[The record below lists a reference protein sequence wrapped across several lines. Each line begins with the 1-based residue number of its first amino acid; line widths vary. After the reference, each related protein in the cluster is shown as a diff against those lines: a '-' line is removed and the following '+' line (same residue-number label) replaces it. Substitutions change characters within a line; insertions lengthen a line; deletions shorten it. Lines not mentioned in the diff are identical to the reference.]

1 MRARIGTAVAAV
13 VTRRGVDYTS
23 LRQDLALSGKTFE
36 AVMGRKVLLF
46 VGGFLGALA
55 VVTLFVSTGVA
66 RLPPG
71 LPIVAGLGFGLVLFF
86 MPDIDARAA
95 ANRRRKDF
103 RHALS
108 QYLDLVVLDMAGS
121 AAPAEAL
128 PKVAAV
134 LQGWPMALIQDTLY
148 RATRAGTDPWDALTN
163 LGTRIGVSELRDLG
177 QLVKLVAHD
186 GAKIRQTLHRPGH
199 HHAPPRTGRLPRRRR
214 GAGPVDAPRADGPRA
229 GVRAVPRLPR
239 DRGDPVDL
247 KISSPPA
254 VRSGVRMTPDRCVSP
269 CPAWEQAPAVPR
281 PEGEPPMTQAEFLI
295 AWLTVRTA
303 DLRKNPDQGDGVQ
316 WAIVVGIGVAIAIAV
331 GAILM
336 TKATDT
342 VNNVKVQ

>member
-1 MRARIGTAVAAV
+1 MVLIGAAIGGVLFGVVLLLSPPKDSPLVQLGKLDAMLTGQAPAPAAVALRRPGLGLDPVRARIGAAAAVV
-13 VTRRGVDYTS
+13 VTRRGVSYTS
-23 LRQDLALSGKTFE
+23 LRQDLALSGKSFE

-46 VGGFLGALA
+46 AGGFLGALA

-71 LPIVAGLGFGLVLFF
+71 LPIVAGLGFGAVLFF

-134 LQGWPMALIQDTLY
+134 LQGWPIALIQDTLY

-186 GAKIRQTLHRPGH
+186 GAKIRQTLTAR
-199 HHAPPRTGRLPRRRR
+199 ATTMRRRELADSQ
-214 GAGPVDAPRADGPRA
+214 GVAGERDQSM
-229 GVRAVPRLPR
+229 RLAQMVLAL
-239 DRGDPVDL
+239 GFVL
-247 KISSPPA
+247 
-254 VRSGVRMTPDRCVSP
+254 
-269 CPAWEQAPAVPR
+269 
-281 PEGEPPMTQAEFLI
+281 FLGY
-295 AWLTVRTA
+295 
-303 DLRKNPDQGDGVQ
+303 P
-316 WAIVVGIGVAIAIAV
+316 AIV
-331 GAILM
+331 AILSI
-336 TKATDT
+336 
-342 VNNVKVQ
+342 

>member
-1 MRARIGTAVAAV
+1 MIVMVLIGAAIGAVLFGVVLLLAPPKDSPLVQLGKLDAILTGQAPVQPAAQLQRSGLGLDSVRARIGTVAAAL

-23 LRQDLALSGKTFE
+23 LRQDLALSGKNFE
-36 AVMGRKVLLF
+36 ATMGRKVLLF

-55 VVTLFVSTGVA
+55 LMTLFVSTGVA

-134 LQGWPMALIQDTLY
+134 LQGWPVALIQDTLY

-186 GAKIRQTLHRPGH
+186 GAKIRQTLSAR
-199 HHAPPRTGRLPRRRR
+199 ATTMRRRELADSQ
-214 GAGPVDAPRADGPRA
+214 GVAGERDQSM
-229 GVRAVPRLPR
+229 RLAQMVLAM
-239 DRGDPVDL
+239 GFVL
-247 KISSPPA
+247 
-254 VRSGVRMTPDRCVSP
+254 
-269 CPAWEQAPAVPR
+269 
-281 PEGEPPMTQAEFLI
+281 FLGY
-295 AWLTVRTA
+295 
-303 DLRKNPDQGDGVQ
+303 P
-316 WAIVVGIGVAIAIAV
+316 AIV
-331 GAILM
+331 AILSI
-336 TKATDT
+336 
-342 VNNVKVQ
+342 

>member
-1 MRARIGTAVAAV
+1 MIVMVLIGAAIGGVLFGVVLLLAPPKDSPLVQLGKLDAMLTGQAPAPTAVALRRSGLGLDSVRAWIGAAAAAV

-23 LRQDLALSGKTFE
+23 LRQDLALSGKSFE

-55 VVTLFVSTGVA
+55 VVSLFVSTGVA

-71 LPIVAGLGFGLVLFF
+71 LPIVAGLGFGAVLFF
-86 MPDIDARAA
+86 MPDIDLRTA

-134 LQGWPMALIQDTLY
+134 LQGWPIALIQDTLY

-186 GAKIRQTLHRPGH
+186 GAKIRQTLSAR
-199 HHAPPRTGRLPRRRR
+199 ATTMRRRELADSQ
-214 GAGPVDAPRADGPRA
+214 GAA
-229 GVRAVPRLPR
+229 GERDQSMRLAQMVLAL
-239 DRGDPVDL
+239 GFVL
-247 KISSPPA
+247 
-254 VRSGVRMTPDRCVSP
+254 
-269 CPAWEQAPAVPR
+269 
-281 PEGEPPMTQAEFLI
+281 FLGY
-295 AWLTVRTA
+295 
-303 DLRKNPDQGDGVQ
+303 P
-316 WAIVVGIGVAIAIAV
+316 AIV
-331 GAILM
+331 AILSI
-336 TKATDT
+336 
-342 VNNVKVQ
+342 